1 MRGEAKRLHRRGL
14 GGAGSEDR
22 TLSRRRQGV
31 GGGKVTIQR
40 EECNQTRSS
49 PSMTRPA
56 DIVPFNIGETVASYC
71 SRVAAACGYENGRK
85 FATQHGFRFQGLAVG
100 NEDDLGEFASLLG
113 ASRESLSRGVVL
125 TKDRIT
131 SLSGV
136 EFSYSMAHRRRL
148 RFCPACVLRDEEQGS
163 GRRGHR
169 AYGRMEW
176 LAGPIRVCREH
187 GFMLV
192 ELKPHPSPDLA
203 HDFASKLAFEREI
216 IPSLAETAFQ
226 MEPDSLQGFVE
237 SRMRSGPNGNSWL
250 DAFPIYVVV
259 RLCETVGAVARYGI
273 GVRHSE
279 VSDEGWSECAGT
291 GFDILRGGEKD
302 FKEFLVGLLERFY
315 ETASDMGGPSLFG
328 PIYRMLADKSS
339 GDAFEP
345 IREIMRDVV
354 LSEIPLGPG
363 NEFFGPVT
371 ERRVHS
377 VYSAS
382 RDFRIQPAR
391 LRSVLI
397 RSGIVDEAASDR
409 TFNRI
414 LVPVETMESVA
425 AEINSAL
432 SFKDTAVRLGLDR
445 SKLSSVIECGVLRTF
460 EAATAAK
467 HGSNV
472 NLTVL
477 TTATFRVGDVDDL
490 LRRLDTLPTVQPSS
504 ALLPIGPTARKTN
517 SKNGDIIRILLD
529 GGLREVARV
538 PDEVGFAS
546 VRLDPNEVRELT
558 KGEDHGCYSFREVQ
572 MTIPVS
578 NPVLHSLI
586 EGGHIATVERMN
598 PSKHFM
604 QVVVEPDELER
615 FMRKYVS
622 LNSLAGQQRM
632 TTQSLE
638 ARFRRHGIQPAF
650 IASGKKFYS
659 WESVAPAFA

>member
-1 MRGEAKRLHRRGL
+1 
-14 GGAGSEDR
+14 
-22 TLSRRRQGV
+22 
-31 GGGKVTIQR
+31 
-40 EECNQTRSS
+40 
-49 PSMTRPA
+49 MTRPA

-71 SRVAAACGYENGRK
+71 SRVAVACGYENAK
-85 FATQHGFRFQGLAVG
+85 TFAAQHGFRFQGLAVG
-100 NEDDLGEFASLLG
+100 NENDLESFAALLG
-113 ASRESLSRGVVL
+113 TSRQSLFRGVVI

-148 RFCPACVLRDEEQGS
+148 RFCPACVLQDERQAS

-169 AYGRMEW
+169 AYGRIEW

-187 GFMLV
+187 GVMLV

-203 HDFASKLAFEREI
+203 HDFASKLAFEQEI
-216 IPSLAETAFQ
+216 IPSLAETAFR
-226 MEPDSLQGFVE
+226 MEPDSLQGYVE
-237 SRMRSGPNGNSWL
+237 GRIRSGPNGNSWL
-250 DAFPIYVVV
+250 DAFPMYVVV

-273 GVRHSE
+273 RVRHSE

-291 GFDILRGGEKD
+291 GFDILCGGETE
-302 FKEFLVGLLERFY
+302 FKKFLVGLLERFY

-328 PIYRMLADKSS
+328 PIYRMLADKSA
-339 GDAFEP
+339 GDAFQP
-345 IREIMRDVV
+345 IREIMREVV
-354 LSEIPLGPG
+354 LNEIPLGPG

-377 VYSAS
+377 VYTAS

-414 LVPVETMESVA
+414 LVPVETMESIA
-425 AEINSAL
+425 AEISSAL
-432 SFKDTAVRLGLDR
+432 SFKDTALRLGLDR
-445 SKLSSVIECGVLRTF
+445 SKLSSLIECGVLRRF
-460 EAATAAK
+460 ETATAAK
-467 HGSNV
+467 HGSDV

-477 TTATFRVGDVDDL
+477 ATATFRAGDVDDL
-490 LRRLDTLPTVQPSS
+490 LRRLDTLPTVEPSS
-504 ALLPIGPTARKTN
+504 ALLPIGPTARKIN

-529 GGLREVARV
+529 GGLKQVARV
-538 PDEVGFAS
+538 KHEVGFAS

-558 KGEDHGCYSFREVQ
+558 KGEDHGCYSFREVELA
-572 MTIPVS
+572 IPVS

-586 EGGHIATVERMN
+586 EGGHIATVQRVN
-598 PSKHFM
+598 PYKRHM
-604 QVVVEPDELER
+604 QTVVEPGELER
-615 FMRKYVS
+615 FMRKYIS

-632 TTQSLE
+632 TTRSLE
-638 ARFRRHGIQPAF
+638 ARFRQHDIEPEF

-659 WESVAPAFA
+659 WEAVAPAFG